1 VISIWR
7 NPQLRTGL
15 FLAFLGVLIFSFTM
29 PFTKIAVGGFDPY
42 FLNMARAVIA
52 GGAGLVALLVARV
65 PMLKRHEISGF
76 MWPIAMNIFGWPI
89 FITLALERTTSAHAA
104 VIAAFMP
111 LMTAFLAVISTH
123 ERVRGS
129 FWRAAGTGTTI
140 LVVFS
145 LSRGGAE
152 GGDFLA
158 DLFVIAAVISS
169 SWGYVKGA
177 NLSRERPGW
186 QVISW
191 VVVLALPL
199 SVPLTAVLWFVGP
212 NPLEATGVEWLA
224 LLGLAFGS
232 MFFGFFAWYQ
242 GLAMLGTAYGSQVQ
256 QLQSLLTLGWS
267 ALLLGETVTLW
278 TLVAALGVIGSVL
291 WAQRSRAKVN

>member
-1 VISIWR
+1 VKNFLTNPTLR
-7 NPQLRTGL
+7 NGL
-15 FLAFLGVLIFSFTM
+15 IFAFLGVLVFSFTM
-29 PFTKIAVGGFDPY
+29 PFTKIAVGGFNPY

-52 GGAGLVALLVARV
+52 GLAGIIILVAARV
-65 PMLKRHEISGF
+65 PMIKLHEVRGF
-76 MWPIAMNIFGWPI
+76 LWPMAMNIFGWPI

-123 ERVRGS
+123 ERVSRS
-129 FWRAAGTGTTI
+129 FWLAASTGTAV
-140 LVVFS
+140 LVIFS

-152 GGDFLA
+152 GGDLLA
-158 DLFVIAAVISS
+158 DFFVICAVVSS

-191 VVVLALPL
+191 VVVLALPITA
-199 SVPLTAVLWFVGP
+199 PLTAALWFVGP
-212 NPLEATGVEWLA
+212 NPLEATPVEWLA
-224 LLGLAFGS
+224 LMGLAFGS
-232 MFFGFFAWYQ
+232 MFFGFFAWYK

-256 QLQSLLTLGWS
+256 QLQSLMTLGWS

-278 TLVAALGVIGSVL
+278 TLVAALGVIASVL
-291 WAQRSRAKVN
+291 WAQRSRAKKT